1 MRTRSWFNIRL
12 VCAVSLSISAG
23 ADARGDQTRSASA
36 DGRSDRVTSQSELR
50 LAVSEDGLTLA
61 RMGRVFVSGAAAP
74 ELVRLSNGS
83 LLALFDYAPPGGG
96 EGSARLAATLSRDDG
111 VNWSPLQDVRI
122 RTRDGKVQ
130 YARRGSAAVMRD
142 GSVRLFFV
150 GARRPANGLANER
163 GAVQSAISRD
173 GLNWQLDHRARVPL
187 APMGRNRVSVLSQD
201 NRLFLLAP
209 VKETQED
216 QRAGASER
224 RRETA
229 LARAMSRDMRR
240 FVSMTAWSLPV
251 EAELVR
257 VVERRGGF
265 RAWASGATGTQ
276 AYDSREG
283 TRWEPIGEV
292 LEGVRDPVFLPRR
305 GDGFHVLYV
314 AAMTPTGGDAGLDA
328 PIVEY
333 DASAALSIADGT
345 GEGDIDDVS
354 GEVVAP
360 EEDLALADDD
370 GHIALA
376 DAEGSDAD
384 STTEAAADHHLI
396 DVVDGWFERL
406 RDADVDG
413 FAPMP
418 DYSRPVDY
426 LAWYWA
432 FARVDAPDN
441 AFHAYMA
448 FMPDPRDP
456 EAQAGWPEFRDP
468 LNDPNHEGPLGPW
481 NPAEHPEWDASNREV
496 QELLSQF
503 RDAGYSST
511 CSSPGDLGSSNEYS
525 DEAGQ
530 RLLLNLVLPH
540 LSAHR
545 TLAKA
550 AIADGWRADG
560 GRVSPSRLLGS
571 WETVLRNANHVGS
584 GVTMIEELVSVAE
597 RNLVHRSAKAALQ
610 HDVLSPKE
618 LEQALDLLQRFDR
631 DDRDPMQSVRGEHG
645 MAMDITQYLFSPP
658 GPGGEPRVNPA
669 RAADLGTTW
678 NPDMDIKERLAR
690 MKPEDAALS
699 AETLT
704 AHYREVGELMRVG
717 YPHVRS
723 ADIAA
728 AEARNGRATPLTE
741 MLVPALS
748 RYYQLRTRSEASR
761 RATQL
766 AYATHLFRAR
776 EGRWPE
782 SLSEL
787 PAEFG
792 ERMRIDPFSGGY
804 FGYRVGPDGPTIYSV
819 SENGVDDGGVHSR
832 RWNDNAPTGSD
843 DHVLWPPQD

>member
-1 MRTRSWFNIRL
+1 MP
-12 VCAVSLSISAG
+12 
-23 ADARGDQTRSASA
+23 
-36 DGRSDRVTSQSELR
+36 DGNL
-50 LAVSEDGLTLA
+50 
-61 RMGRVFVSGAAAP
+61 
-74 ELVRLSNGS
+74 
-83 LLALFDYAPPGGG
+83 
-96 EGSARLAATLSRDDG
+96 
-111 VNWSPLQDVRI
+111 
-122 RTRDGKVQ
+122 
-130 YARRGSAAVMRD
+130 
-142 GSVRLFFV
+142 RLFFV
-150 GARRPANGLANER
+150 DARRRVNGLAS
-163 GAVQSAISRD
+163 GGGMVQYAVSRD
-173 GLNWQLDHRARVPL
+173 GLTWQFDHRARIPL
-187 APMGRNRVSVLSQD
+187 TPKGRNRLSILSQQD
-201 NRLFLLAP
+201 RLFLLAP
-209 VKETQED
+209 VDESSEEP
-216 QRAGASER
+216 RAAAR
-224 RRETA
+224 QPETA
-229 LARAMSRDMRR
+229 LARAMSRDLRR
-240 FVSMTAWSLPV
+240 FVAMTPWSLPV
-251 EAELVR
+251 ETELVR
-257 VVERRGGF
+257 IVERRGGF
-265 RAWASGATGTQ
+265 RAWGTGAGGAR
-276 AYDSREG
+276 AYDSH
-283 TRWEPIGEV
+283 
-292 LEGVRDPVFLPRR
+292 EGVRWQPVGSRLDGVFDPVFVPRR
-305 GDGFHVLYV
+305 VGGYHVLYV
-314 AAMTPTGGDAGLDA
+314 APVSPVDDAAEIDR

-333 DASAALSIADGT
+333 DATDYSTLTENELGGDEDSLKHDGDEPQEEPQPA
-345 GEGDIDDVS
+345 G
-354 GEVVAP
+354 GEVLVTGDETESA
-360 EEDLALADDD
+360 ELAAS
-370 GHIALA
+370 
-376 DAEGSDAD
+376 SD
-384 STTEAAADHHLI
+384 TAADHHLL
-396 DVVDGWFERL
+396 DVVDDWFARL
-406 RDADVDG
+406 HDADIDG

-418 DYSRPVDY
+418 DYVRPVDY
-426 LAWYWA
+426 VAWYWA

-448 FMPDPRDP
+448 FMPDWRRP
-456 EAQAGWPEFRDP
+456 ETEAEWPKFRDP

-481 NPAEHPEWDASNREV
+481 DPAGHPEWDASNREV

-503 RDAGYSST
+503 REAGYSST

-560 GRVSPSRLLGS
+560 GRVSPSRLMDS
-571 WETVLRNANHVGS
+571 WETVLRNASHIGN
-584 GVTMIEELVSVAE
+584 GVTLIEELVATAE
-597 RNLVHRSAKAALQ
+597 RNLVQKSAKAALQ
-610 HDVLSPKE
+610 HDVLSPAE

-669 RAADLGTTW
+669 RAADLGTVPD
-678 NPDMDIKERLAR
+678 PDMDITERLAS

-717 YPHVRS
+717 YPQVRS

-728 AEARNGRATPLTE
+728 AEARNTRATPLTE

-748 RYYQLRTRSEASR
+748 RYYQLRTRGEASR

-766 AYATHLFRAR
+766 AYATHLFQAR

-819 SENGVDDGGVHSR
+819 SENGLDDGGVHSP
-832 RWNDNAPTGSD
+832 RWQADPSTGSD
-843 DHVLWPPQD
+843 DHVLWPPQE